1 MSQEIKKLLESSL
14 IEKTKMDYIV
24 EKFSEFT
31 TIANEWSEK
40 ANAIVVTD
48 ESQIELMQQAREG
61 RLILK
66 AKRIEIEKTRKS
78 LKEQSLN
85 EGRLIDGIAKTL
97 ALLVEPAEKHLELQ
111 ERFAEI
117 QMQKRKAELKAERYK
132 LMLPYAEI
140 LDPDTLQLDII
151 TEEAFIGILKYAK
164 NTLEAKIESE
174 RLAKIEQE
182 EKAKAEAWE
191 KEKLRLEND
200 RLKAE
205 AIVYAQEVIQQQK
218 EAKEIQ
224 DKANELEAK
233 NNTELKAISDK
244 LKQQGI
250 QLKTIV
256 KKETIQKDEMQI
268 LKEKYAIA
276 KTSLEAVLVFIVPQN
291 CRTMI
296 EETLKELNNKYNIK
310 YCKKYII
317 LLKI

>member
-48 ESQIELMQQAREG
+48 ESQIDLMKQAKEG
-61 RLILK
+61 RLLLK

-97 ALLVEPAEKHLELQ
+97 TLLVEPAEKHLELQ
-111 ERFAEI
+111 ERFVEI
-117 QMQKRKAELKAERYK
+117 QEQKRKAELKAERYK
-132 LMLPYAEI
+132 LMLPYAMV

-151 TEEAFIGILKYAK
+151 TEEAFLGILKYAK
-164 NTLEAKIESE
+164 STLEAKLESE

-182 EKAKAEAWE
+182 QKAKAEAEE
-191 KEKLRLEND
+191 KENLRLEND
-200 RLKAE
+200 RLKAQ
-205 AIVYAQEVIQQQK
+205 AILSSQEVMQKQK
-218 EAKEIQ
+218 EAKELR

-233 NNTELKAISDK
+233 NNAELKAISDK
-244 LKQQGI
+244 MKKQSTL
-250 QLKTIV
+250 LKTIE
-256 KKETIQKDEMQI
+256 KKETIQKDEIQ
-268 LKEKYAIA
+268 LLQEKYIIA
-276 KTSLEAVLVFIVPQN
+276 KTSLEAVLFYIVPDD
-291 CRTMI
+291 CRKMVNKA
-296 EETLKELNNKYNIK
+296 LNELNNK
-310 YCKKYII
+310 
-317 LLKI
+317 